1 MHYKEREPP
10 QDSPSAAPHH
20 PSQLREEL
28 IWPGGNCLPL
38 QPPRSLT
45 PHHTTPPMSTTIYS
59 KLKDID
65 LVIGV
70 ISTDLFREYKHY
82 WGSDIEK
89 NV

>member
-20 PSQLREEL
+20 PLQLREEL

-45 PHHTTPPMSTTIYS
+45 PHHTTYVYYYLLQDSRTLS
-59 KLKDID
+59 
-65 LVIGV
+65 LV
-70 ISTDLFREYKHY
+70 
-82 WGSDIEK
+82 
-89 NV
+89 